1 MAEAVDAVVFDL
13 GGVILEV
20 DFNRVFDAW
29 AGAAGV
35 PAAQILERFRL
46 DAAYERHERG
56 EIDANQYFAA
66 LRETLGL
73 SLSDAQF
80 AAGWNCM
87 VGAAVAGAPE
97 VLVAAERRW
106 PLYVFSNT
114 NAMHYAHWGPGHA
127 GLMQHFK
134 RLFLSFEMGLRKPEA
149 LAFAQITREIGVPMG
164 RILFFDDTAENV
176 DAALAL
182 GMQAVLV
189 RGTGDVRAAL
199 AGL

>member
-29 AGAAGV
+29 ADAASV
-35 PAAQILERFRL
+35 PAAQIRERFRL

-56 EIDANQYFAA
+56 EIDASQYFAA

-87 VGAAVAGAPE
+87 VGDAIAGAPE
-97 VLVAAERRW
+97 VLVAAERR
-106 PLYVFSNT
+106 
-114 NAMHYAHWGPGHA
+114 
-127 GLMQHFK
+127 
-134 RLFLSFEMGLRKPEA
+134 
-149 LAFAQITREIGVPMG
+149 
-164 RILFFDDTAENV
+164 
-176 DAALAL
+176 
-182 GMQAVLV
+182 
-189 RGTGDVRAAL
+189 
-199 AGL
+199 